1 MNYDCERIF
10 TAEDFCIVRV
20 GSFIVLLAKSGFS
33 FSGSRE
39 DWDKCLE
46 DLSYANNVI
55 QHEWQSKELPTNPQ
69 DSPGHDKLVV
79 AAVNCAR
86 ATVFGWFE

>member
-10 TAEDFCIVRV
+10 TADDFCIVRV

-46 DLSYANNVI
+46 DLS
-55 QHEWQSKELPTNPQ
+55 
-69 DSPGHDKLVV
+69 
-79 AAVNCAR
+79 
-86 ATVFGWFE
+86 

>member
-1 MNYDCERIF
+1 MEYDCERIF
-10 TAEDFCIVRV
+10 TAGNFCIVRV
-20 GSFIVLLAKSGFS
+20 GSFIVLLTKSGFS
-33 FSGSRE
+33 FSGSRD

-86 ATVFGWFE
+86 ATVYGWFE

>member
-10 TAEDFCIVRV
+10 TADDFCIVRV

-33 FSGSRE
+33 FSGTRE

-46 DLSYANNVI
+46 DLGYANNVI
-55 QHEWQSKELPTNPQ
+55 QHEWQNKELPTNPQ
-69 DSPGHDKLVV
+69 DSPGHDKLV
-79 AAVNCAR
+79 AAAADCAR
-86 ATVFGWFE
+86 ATLFGWFE

>member
-1 MNYDCERIF
+1 MEYDCERIF
-10 TAEDFCIVRV
+10 TADDFCIVRV

-33 FSGSRE
+33 FSGTRE

-55 QHEWQSKELPTNPQ
+55 QHEWQTKELPTNPQ
-69 DSPGHDKLVV
+69 NSPGHDKLVV

-86 ATVFGWFE
+86 ATLCGWFE